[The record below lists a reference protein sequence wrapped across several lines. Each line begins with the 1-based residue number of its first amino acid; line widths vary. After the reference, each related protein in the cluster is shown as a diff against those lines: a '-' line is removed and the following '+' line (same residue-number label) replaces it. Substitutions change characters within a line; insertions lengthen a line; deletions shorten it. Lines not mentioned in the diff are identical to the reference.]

1 VIRELIDKHIDW
13 YIGIIGIVTSV
24 LILLIDWYVGVIGF
38 IAIGII
44 LMIGL
49 KK

>member
-1 VIRELIDKHIDW
+1 MREMIDRHIDW
-13 YIGIIGIVTSV
+13 YIGIIGLVTSV

-38 IAIGII
+38 LAIGFI

>member
-1 VIRELIDKHIDW
+1 MRELLDKHIDW
-13 YIGIIGIVTSV
+13 YIGIIGLVTSV
-24 LILLIDWYVGVIGF
+24 LILFIDWYVGVIGF
-38 IAIGII
+38 IAIGCI

>member
-1 VIRELIDKHIDW
+1 MRELIDKHIDR
-13 YIGIIGIVTSV
+13 YIGLIGLVTSV

-38 IAIGII
+38 IAIGFI
-44 LMIGL
+44 LLIGL